1 MKFQRVFMNPILL
14 LQIAV
19 FVLGI
24 LCTFLYAHQF
34 VYLFLPFFG
43 KKRTFG
49 EPVFHKYAVLIPAR
63 NEENVLPHLLSSL
76 AAQDYPQELLTVY
89 VIADNC
95 TDKTADVARAAG
107 ARVVEREN
115 KVQVGKG
122 YALNYLFGEI
132 EKTDGLDSFDA
143 FLVFDADNLLKSDYI
158 SRINE
163 VYSAGYEVFCGYRNT
178 KNFADSAISAGYAV
192 WYLHDSCHLNESRM
206 MIGSSCNVNGTGFG
220 FSRSLLKKI
229 GSWQFFTLTED
240 IEFSTWCAT
249 HGVKIGYC
257 RDAILFDE
265 QPLTISQSCKQRI
278 RWVQGGLQVSL
289 RRGGEILRAL
299 VKGRGWRLYAAFE
312 TFALSLWGYIFGI
325 ASALGGLTLAG
336 LLGGFWTFLLA
347 LVVGVGGAVLS
358 FLAIGALTVFT
369 QWDRIHATKNQKIMS
384 IFAFPFFMISF
395 VPIAMVAPFKKFH
408 WAPIEHTVAVSV
420 DEIEHRTEND

>member
-1 MKFQRVFMNPILL
+1 MNPIVV
-14 LQIAV
+14 LQIAILALT
-19 FVLGI
+19 VLCA
-24 LCTFLYAHQF
+24 LLYAHQF

-76 AAQDYPQELLTVY
+76 AAQDYPQELVTVY

-95 TDKTADVARAAG
+95 TDKTAEVARAAG

-122 YALNYLFGEI
+122 YALNYLLGEI
-132 EKTDGLDSFDA
+132 EQTDGLDSFDA
-143 FLVFDADNLLKSDYI
+143 FLIFDADNLLMPDYI

-163 VYSAGYEVFCGYRNT
+163 VHSAGYEVFCGYRNT

-220 FSRSLLKKI
+220 FSRSLLKQI

-257 RDAILFDE
+257 RDAIL
-265 QPLTISQSCKQRI
+265 
-278 RWVQGGLQVSL
+278 
-289 RRGGEILRAL
+289 
-299 VKGRGWRLYAAFE
+299 
-312 TFALSLWGYIFGI
+312 
-325 ASALGGLTLAG
+325 
-336 LLGGFWTFLLA
+336 
-347 LVVGVGGAVLS
+347 
-358 FLAIGALTVFT
+358 
-369 QWDRIHATKNQKIMS
+369 
-384 IFAFPFFMISF
+384 
-395 VPIAMVAPFKKFH
+395 
-408 WAPIEHTVAVSV
+408 
-420 DEIEHRTEND
+420 

>member
-1 MKFQRVFMNPILL
+1 MNPIVV
-14 LQIAV
+14 LQIAIL
-19 FVLGI
+19 VLTV
-24 LCTFLYAHQF
+24 LCALLYAHQF

-143 FLVFDADNLLKSDYI
+143 FLIFDADNLLMPDYI
-158 SRINE
+158 TRINE
-163 VYSAGYEVFCGYRNT
+163 VHSAGYEVFCGYRNT
-178 KNFADSAISAGYAV
+178 KNFASSAVSAGYAV

-220 FSRSLLKKI
+220 FSRTLLKQI

-257 RDAILFDE
+257 RDAILYDE
-265 QPLTISQSCKQRI
+265 QPLTFSQSYKQRI

-289 RRGGEILRAL
+289 RRGGEIIRAL

-312 TFALSLWGYIFGI
+312 TFSLSLWGYLIGI
-325 ASALGGLTLAG
+325 ANALCGLTLATLLGGISGFFLALGGG
-336 LLGGFWTFLLA
+336 LLGA
-347 LVVGVGGAVLS
+347 ALS
-358 FLAIGALTVFT
+358 FLAIGALTVYT
-369 QWDRIHATKNQKIMS
+369 QWDRIRATKKQKIMS
-384 IFAFPFFMISF
+384 IFAFPLFMISF

-408 WAPIEHTVAVSV
+408 WAPIEHRVAVSV
-420 DEIEHRTEND
+420 DEIEHRTENDG